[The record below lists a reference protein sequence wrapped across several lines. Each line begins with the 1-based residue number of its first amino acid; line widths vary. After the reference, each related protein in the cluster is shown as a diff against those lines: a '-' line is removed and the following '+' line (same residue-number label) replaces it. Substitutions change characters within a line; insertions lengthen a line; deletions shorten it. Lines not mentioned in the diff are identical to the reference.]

1 MPSVAHL
8 VPNYLSVK
16 EQAHFRAPAACAA
29 RRHPCGLPVLFS
41 TRAALIFWQLPN
53 AGWMNHNL
61 NLQRMLSSCWRTWI
75 GTKHQNWISLEVL
88 CSLMSTFRWSLLLP
102 PDVQHLLRSKVIGSY
117 RWYKN
122 VEGQDKWWFIRLHY
136 SWKLVHEYIAMLL
149 NWIQKFPKSLLILV
163 VLYFCNSIKY
173 VFN

>member
-16 EQAHFRAPAACAA
+16 EQAHFCAIAACAA
-29 RRHPCGLPVLFS
+29 RQRPCGLPVLFFHTSS
-41 TRAALIFWQLPN
+41 TDFLTASKCGLDEPQFEPPKDVVL
-53 AGWMNHNL
+53 
-61 NLQRMLSSCWRTWI
+61 MLKNVKLGQSIRIGLVWKFCAPSC
-75 GTKHQNWISLEVL
+75 Q
-88 CSLMSTFRWSLLLP
+88 RWSLLLP

-163 VLYFCNSIKY
+163 VLYFCNTMKY